1 VISIRSKP
9 VRAALR
15 WQVLVTVALT
25 VLAGALAGAQGALS
39 ALLGGS
45 VMIFAGIAS
54 AVVASWSK
62 AATAGTALLGV
73 LRAEA
78 VKILVVVALLWLVL
92 AAYKDVVLP
101 AFIGAFAASVL
112 ALGLA
117 GFVRDE

>member
-15 WQVLVTVALT
+15 WQILVTVALT
-25 VLAGALAGAQGALS
+25 VLAGALAGAHGALS

-62 AATAGTALLGV
+62 PATAGTALLGV